1 MRGLLLAPALAAG
14 CQSAPD
20 LPTFGTTVPTE
31 QVIARVQ
38 AQRASVR
45 TMDGAARVRTEAPPP
60 ARSGSFDADVVLER
74 PYRFR
79 QIGYDPF
86 GSVLF
91 DLKLDGQQLTV
102 FNPAENL
109 VIRHTLGSGTDLP
122 ESLTAVERFFART
135 SIAQLLLGP
144 GRFDDEEEW
153 RELERDDAAITFG
166 LFEGARQTGT
176 VIVENDV
183 LLIREHRVAPATP
196 DAPDLSVRFA
206 DWREVTTPGGP
217 VWWPHAIEVES
228 RRERFY
234 MAFWFDAVHINQ
246 PLKGDAFDQ
255 AIPDDA
261 RER

>member
-1 MRGLLLAPALAAG
+1 MRAAMAAGALAAG

-20 LPTFGTTVPTE
+20 LPRFGTAVSAE

-38 AQRASVR
+38 AQRAAVR

-60 ARSGSFDADVVLER
+60 AKSGSFDAELVLER

-109 VIRHTLGSGTDLP
+109 VIRHELGSGAAVP

-153 RELERDDAAITFG
+153 RELERDDTAITFG
-166 LFEGARQTGT
+166 LFRGARQSGT
-176 VIVENDV
+176 IIVENDV
-183 LLIREHRVAPATP
+183 LLLREHRVAPATP
-196 DAPDLSVRFA
+196 DDPDLSVRFA
-206 DWREVTTPGGP
+206 DWREVTTPGGR

-228 RRERFY
+228 RREKFY
-234 MAFWFDAVHINQ
+234 MAFWFDAVHINE

-255 AIPDDA
+255 AIPADA
-261 RER
+261 KER